1 MLLRIAGL
9 SSSGF
14 YKWRKADPHIQLDRI
29 NELKEHIQAV
39 HAIRP
44 QYGYRRMTWALRRE
58 GFLVNHKKVYSL
70 MKKMGIK
77 SVIRKKRNYGGK
89 QGSNIFPNLLRRQFK
104 SSKRY
109 EKLVTDITYIPT
121 QEGMMYLS
129 VIQDLYNNEIL
140 SYQVSD
146 RNDLSLVLNTINK
159 LPSDVNDISIL
170 HSDQGMQYVNL
181 EYRNV
186 LNQKGIRG
194 SHSRRG
200 NCYDNACIESFFSHF
215 KSETELVRNIA
226 DKNSYPIWYR
236 SISDSIIKHDFKKG
250 SASSPR
256 WSTGKNWPLD
266 SPPLGAFI
274 PVYLTGGRPG
284 FAGLSGIL
292 FGGNV

>member
-1 MLLRIAGL
+1 
-9 SSSGF
+9 
-14 YKWRKADPHIQLDRI
+14 
-29 NELKEHIQAV
+29 
-39 HAIRP
+39 
-44 QYGYRRMTWALRRE
+44 
-58 GFLVNHKKVYSL
+58 

-77 SVIRKKRNYGGK
+77 SVIRKKRNCGGK

-140 SYQVSD
+140 SYQISD
-146 RNDLSLVLNTINK
+146 RNDLSLVLNTIDK

-226 DKNSYPIWYR
+226 DKNTLPNLVQEYIRFYNQARFQKRLGQLSPVEYR
-236 SISDSIIKHDFKKG
+236 EKL
-250 SASSPR
+250 A
-256 WSTGKNWPLD
+256 
-266 SPPLGAFI
+266 A
-274 PVYLTGGRPG
+274 
-284 FAGLSGIL
+284 
-292 FGGNV
+292 

>member
-1 MLLRIAGL
+1 MGSGKVKSPFYRVIQQLSGKHSISMFLRIAGL

-14 YKWRKADPHIQLDRI
+14 YKWRKTDPHIQLDRI

-44 QYGYRRMTWALRRE
+44 QYGYRRITWALRRE

-77 SVIRKKRNYGGK
+77 SIIRKKRNYGGK

-129 VIQDLYNNEIL
+129 AIQDLYNNEIL

-159 LPSDVNDISIL
+159 LPSDVTDISIL

-186 LNQKGIRG
+186 LTQKGIRG

-226 DKNSYPIWYR
+226 DKNTLPNLVQEYIRFYNQARFQKRLGQLSPVEYR
-236 SISDSIIKHDFKKG
+236 EKL
-250 SASSPR
+250 A
-256 WSTGKNWPLD
+256 
-266 SPPLGAFI
+266 A
-274 PVYLTGGRPG
+274 
-284 FAGLSGIL
+284 
-292 FGGNV
+292 